1 MLNLM
6 PNPLFDPTP
15 AAERLTPESSGL
27 PTDLPIDLP
36 IDSPPD
42 PPTDL
47 PTDPPTVL
55 VVDDTPTNIQVLFDL
70 LDAAGYRVAIAK
82 SGEIALQRIQRHLP
96 DLILL
101 DVMMPGMDGFEVC
114 RRLKAD
120 AQTQDIPVLFMTALT
135 DTVNKVQGLQLGAV
149 DYLTKP
155 IQHEEVMARIQ
166 VHLQLRSLQRSL
178 EQQVRDR
185 TAALNQALDDL
196 RTTQVQ
202 LIHGEKMSALGQ
214 LVAGIAHEINNP
226 VNFIYGNLQ
235 PAEGYVSD
243 LLALIDLFCAEFP
256 ELTPAL
262 RDRLEEIDFD
272 FVREDLPSLI
282 QSMHLGTR
290 RIRNLVLSLRNFSRL
305 DEAEVK
311 AVDLHEGIESTLV
324 ILQNRMKL
332 KPNATP
338 VTLTKDY
345 GPLPPIQCY
354 PSQLNQVFMNLIGN
368 ALDALETGLQT
379 GQLAADWEPAVRIR
393 TQVLGDRVEIAIA
406 DNGPGIPA
414 AIQTKIFNA
423 FFTTKPVNKGTGLG
437 LSISHQIITDLH
449 GGRIVCH
456 SQPGQGTEFIIDLP
470 MQVPPA

>member
-1 MLNLM
+1 MLSLM
-6 PNPLFDPTP
+6 SNPLSDPGPATP
-15 AAERLTPESSGL
+15 RSSWWAG
-27 PTDLPIDLP
+27 
-36 IDSPPD
+36 
-42 PPTDL
+42 
-47 PTDPPTVL
+47 DPPTVL

-120 AQTQDIPVLFMTALT
+120 PQTRDVPVLFMTALT

-178 EQQVRDR
+178 EQQVCDR
-185 TAALNQALDDL
+185 TAELHQALQDL
-196 RTTQVQ
+196 QAAQVQ

-235 PAEGYVSD
+235 PAEGYITD
-243 LLALIDLFCAEFP
+243 LLELIDLFCEEFP
-256 ELTPAL
+256 ALTLTL
-262 RDRLEEIDFD
+262 RDRIDQIDLD
-272 FVREDLPSLI
+272 FVREDLPSLMR
-282 QSMHLGTR
+282 SMHVGTE

-305 DEAEVK
+305 DEAAVK
-311 AVDLHEGIESTLV
+311 SVDLHEGIESTLV
-324 ILQNRMKL
+324 ILHNRLKL
-332 KPNATP
+332 KPNATA
-338 VTLTKDY
+338 VAVVKHY
-345 GPLPPIQCY
+345 GSLPSIQCY
-354 PSQLNQVFMNLIGN
+354 PSQLNQVFMNLLSN
-368 ALDALETGLQT
+368 ALDALEDGLVTGK
-379 GQLAADWEPAVRIR
+379 LAGDHGPEVRITTR
-393 TQVLGDRVEIAIA
+393 VVGDRVEVAIA
-406 DNGPGIPA
+406 DNGPGIPE
-414 AIQTKIFNA
+414 AIQTKIFDA

-437 LSISHQIITDLH
+437 LSISHQIVTDLH
-449 GGRIVCH
+449 GGRLRCH
-456 SQPGQGTEFIIDLP
+456 SQPGQGTELIIDLP
-470 MQVPPA
+470 LQIPAP

>member
-1 MLNLM
+1 
-6 PNPLFDPTP
+6 
-15 AAERLTPESSGL
+15 
-27 PTDLPIDLP
+27 
-36 IDSPPD
+36 
-42 PPTDL
+42 
-47 PTDPPTVL
+47 VL

-120 AQTQDIPVLFMTALT
+120 PQTRDIPVLFMTALT

-155 IQHEEVMARIQ
+155 IQHEEVMARIR

-185 TAALNQALDDL
+185 TAELNQALEDL
-196 RTTQVQ
+196 QATQVQ

-226 VNFIYGNLQ
+226 VNFFYGTLQ
-235 PAEGYVSD
+235 PAEGYITD
-243 LLALIDLFCAEFP
+243 LLDLIELFCTEFP
-256 ELTPAL
+256 ELTPVL
-262 RDRLEEIDFD
+262 RDRIEAIELD

-282 QSMHLGTR
+282 RSMQLGTQ

-305 DEAEVK
+305 DESAVK
-311 AVDLHEGIESTLV
+311 SVDLHEGLDSTLV
-324 ILQNRMKL
+324 ILHNRMKL
-332 KPNATP
+332 KPHATE
-338 VTLTKDY
+338 VVVVKHY
-345 GPLPPIQCY
+345 GPLPRIQCY
-354 PSQLNQVFMNLIGN
+354 PSQLNQVFMNLLGN
-368 ALDALETGLQT
+368 ALDALEDGLVTGK
-379 GQLAADWEPAVRIR
+379 LASDHVPEVRIT
-393 TQVLGDRVEIAIA
+393 TQAVGDRVEVAIA
-406 DNGPGIPA
+406 DNGPGIPE
-414 AIQTKIFNA
+414 AIQTKIFDA

-437 LSISHQIITDLH
+437 LSISHQIVTDLH
-449 GGRIVCH
+449 GGRLICH

-470 MQVPPA
+470 PQIPAS